1 MDENQRT
8 KALRQ
13 AKILSFIR
21 RIPVFS
27 DLSVDRA
34 KLILALCSKIDL
46 NVGDV
51 LCKLGGPSDAMF
63 ILLQG
68 KLAVKIKDSATIAT
82 ITPVSSIGEM
92 GVFTGEPR
100 TANVEAMEKS
110 SLLCLKKLDIEKL
123 IGKDPRFGVSI
134 MRKVIHE
141 LSSRIREDNVKIREF
156 QKYVIAQEEDD
167 F

>member
-27 DLSVDRA
+27 DLSVDKA

-46 NVGDV
+46 NEGDV

-68 KLAVKIKDSATIAT
+68 KLTVKIKNSATIAT

-100 TANVEAMEKS
+100 TATVEAMEKS
-110 SLLCLKKLDIEKL
+110 SLLCLQKLSIEKL
-123 IGKDPRFGVSI
+123 IGKDARFGVSI